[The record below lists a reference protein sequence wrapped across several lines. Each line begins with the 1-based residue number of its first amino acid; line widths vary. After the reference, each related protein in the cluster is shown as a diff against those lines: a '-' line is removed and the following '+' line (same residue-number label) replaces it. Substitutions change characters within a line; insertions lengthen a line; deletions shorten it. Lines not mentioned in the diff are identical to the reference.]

1 MQKRIIFI
9 LVAFSFTVFS
19 VFAGG
24 KTEGAPSAGKSAGT
38 LNLMVAWEI
47 PKDFITQFE
56 AETGIKTNQEVV
68 TGYETY
74 KQARNAKIAAGE
86 SIDIITT
93 FEDERAVFHEKGYYL
108 DLTGDAYLE
117 RFIPAYRDAIKARFG
132 SAFPGVCFETLML
145 NVWYNKTR
153 FAELGL
159 KPPKNYQEF
168 LAVCDKIVAA
178 GYTPLVQGGKDN
190 WPFDQE
196 LHLCIGNTP
205 VDYPE
210 WKQMLK
216 TGALKW
222 NEGYLL
228 ERFKR
233 MQDLMTHPGYYIP
246 TPAGISYDQA
256 FMLFAQEKAL
266 MWVMGSWATE
276 VMTGSGVKPSF
287 EIGAFAPPTND
298 ATASAGALQ
307 MGTDSRMFSIFK
319 SSKNIPNAKKFFDF
333 MTRKD
338 VATAFA
344 EKTMAI
350 STIAGV
356 ENKNLPA
363 YKDFMENVAS
373 RKTVPFMT
381 YPPSV
386 SSVRE
391 NSYQALGMGTKT
403 YKQVADE
410 WQAAQEKDNAA
421 GK

>member
-1 MQKRIIFI
+1 MKKIGVIIMF
-9 LVAFSFTVFS
+9 LSLCVMC
-19 VFAGG
+19 VFASG
-24 KTEGAPSAGKSAGT
+24 KNEDSTAAKDAGK

-47 PKDFITQFE
+47 PKEFLNQFE
-56 AETGIKTNQEVV
+56 QETGIKTNQEVV

-86 SIDIITT
+86 DVDIITT

-108 DLTGDAYLE
+108 DLTGDSYLD
-117 RFIPAYRDAIKARFG
+117 RFIPAFRDAIKVRFG

-145 NVWYNKTR
+145 NVWYNKTK

-168 LAVCDKIVAA
+168 LAICDSIIAA

-205 VDYPE
+205 IDYPE
-210 WKQMLK
+210 WKAMLK
-216 TGALKW
+216 SGALKW

-256 FMLFAQEKAL
+256 FILFAQEKAL

-276 VMTGSGVKPSF
+276 VMTGSGVTPAF
-287 EIGAFAPPTND
+287 EIGSFAPPCND
-298 ATASAGALQ
+298 ASSVPGALQ
-307 MGTDSRMFSIFK
+307 MGTDSRLFSIFK
-319 SSKNIPNAKKFFDF
+319 SSKNIENAKKFFEF

-338 VATAFA
+338 VASAFA
-344 EKTMAI
+344 SKTKAI

-356 ENKNLPA
+356 ENKTLPA
-363 YKDFMENVAS
+363 YNDFMNNMAT
-373 RKTVPFMT
+373 RQTIILMT
-381 YPPSV
+381 YPPTV

-391 NSYQALGMGTKT
+391 STYQALGMGTKT

-410 WQAAQEKDNAA
+410 WQTAQEKDNAT
-421 GK
+421 GW